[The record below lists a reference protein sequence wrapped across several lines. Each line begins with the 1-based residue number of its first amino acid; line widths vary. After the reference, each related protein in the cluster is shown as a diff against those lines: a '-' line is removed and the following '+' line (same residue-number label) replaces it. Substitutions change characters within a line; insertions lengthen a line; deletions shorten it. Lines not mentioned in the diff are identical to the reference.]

1 MKRKLI
7 KRIIASIM
15 LLVVFMSV
23 GCSKTTPAN
32 SNKETTG
39 EITTDTVEVTT
50 EEEKEEVDE
59 NLNYA
64 MEEIQATYKAE
75 TDLLKQYPNIV
86 KGDAIEILYDFE
98 SEEYQELLDKYPIE
112 EIAGEGSEFERVER
126 LLYEFSARL
135 IHGSYYDNSIEET
148 ALALLEYSLDKPEN
162 GINCRAKAVI
172 FKDMCLALGIYA
184 RIVSIAPYSAVD
196 MDSHVVNE
204 IYDSKLQ
211 KWIMVDLTTGG
222 YVVDK
227 NNIPLSVLEIR
238 QCGIEGKDCQFVC
251 KDYTASPEQYN
262 KGLGDILTYYMK
274 NVFYFAIS
282 THQGYGDFENESQT
296 YFYIPENFDIKKQ
309 MLSNY
314 NYEIQL
320 FKEMSEYAHLAEL
333 LEKDMEEL
341 RKATFEIGD
350 VESVYVPL
358 KSE

>member
-1 MKRKLI
+1 MQMGDGTNEKKI
-7 KRIIASIM
+7 NKKIIANVM

-50 EEEKEEVDE
+50 EEGKEEVDE

-64 MEEIQATYKAE
+64 MEEIPATYKAE

-98 SEEYQELLDKYPIE
+98 NEEYQELLDKYPIE

-135 IHGSYYDNSIEET
+135 IHGSYYDNSVEET
-148 ALALLEYSLDKPEN
+148 ALALLEYSLDRPLN

-204 IYDSKLQ
+204 IYDTQLK

-222 YVVDK
+222 YVVDE
-227 NNIPLSVLEIR
+227 NNTPLSVLEIR
-238 QCGIEGKDCQFVC
+238 QCCIEDKDCVFVS
-251 KDYTASPEQYN
+251 KDYKAGPEQYG
-262 KGLGDILTYYMK
+262 KGL
-274 NVFYFAIS
+274 
-282 THQGYGDFENESQT
+282 
-296 YFYIPENFDIKKQ
+296 
-309 MLSNY
+309 
-314 NYEIQL
+314 
-320 FKEMSEYAHLAEL
+320 
-333 LEKDMEEL
+333 EEL
-341 RKATFEIGD
+341 YETTFDTGD
-350 VESVYVPL
+350 VESIYNPID
-358 KSE
+358 